1 MCMICVFSN
10 NPPPLR
16 QCWVLQV
23 KKCSKAFK
31 VYGFNFVQGG
41 AYLQAKSRMYNLE
54 LSITRKFPT
63 KKRR

>member
-1 MCMICVFSN
+1 MD
-10 NPPPLR
+10 
-16 QCWVLQV
+16 
-23 KKCSKAFK
+23 
-31 VYGFNFVQGG
+31 FNFVQGG